1 MQFVQ
6 NLRSQRSPRGGTR
19 LVLVAILSLALASMS
34 SCGGGGSTQSACV
47 HPQKDSTTQ
56 PHCVIYWIPGVFIVG
71 LESSTGGL
79 QHSPAAIL
87 ANVTATLN
95 TALLGT
101 GLSVAPLNGSADA
114 PGITPTPPPGV
125 APAAPPALMVFD
137 TVAIASFQLVSP
149 VAPNGPDLS
158 DLDLQKA
165 VNTVNTSVGPVSNNT
180 DIWIVGAAPDLVG
193 LGGSAGDHIGGS
205 PDGRPAPAKATSKWN
220 TASGSAG
227 SDYTVFVLDT
237 AAAPGTDL
245 CLKYAGPQ
253 NSPQSS
259 TATCDFLNIEEDT
272 KFALPES
279 LVADAY
285 PYSGWSSASPPLPTD
300 LSFKQHGQFVAKIFQ
315 HQAPGAKLLLIRVLN
330 DFGAADVRSLL
341 YGLYQVYTLTQG
353 NPAHTVVNMS
363 LSIEPPT
370 ACLPTIWDTWT
381 NQDNPFRNQSTSYEG
396 DGPTYPVTHV
406 FDKCPKS
413 LAATISTLSMEK
425 QRLFLPLGLV
435 VEKLVKQSYQLV
447 VAAGNDSAGQPST
460 DKFGPDMPAA
470 FCGALAVAATDAQQV
485 PKITPPSPTTLAV
498 YSNDPSKGNGECL
511 GISTGFDSTGVP
523 DTKSTPVQVSV
534 AGNAGYALGTKVC
547 SLDQDSSTGNSAQMG
562 LWDGTSF
569 ATPFV
574 SALIA
579 SGGVAVS
586 GEQPCDERLV
596 RS

>member
-34 SCGGGGSTQSACV
+34 SCGGSTQSACV
-47 HPQKDSTTQ
+47 HPQKDPTTQ

-71 LESSTGGL
+71 LESSTRGL
-79 QHSPAAIL
+79 QNPPAAIL
-87 ANVTATLN
+87 AQVTARLN
-95 TALLGT
+95 TALQGMD
-101 GLSVAPLNGSADA
+101 LSVAPLNGSADVT
-114 PGITPTPPPGV
+114 GITPTPPPGV
-125 APAAPPALMVFD
+125 APTAPPALMVFD
-137 TVAIASFQLVSP
+137 TVAIASFQLVSTG
-149 VAPNGPDLS
+149 APNVPDLS

-165 VNTVNTSVGPVSNNT
+165 VNAVNTSVGPVSNNT

-205 PDGRPAPAKATSKWN
+205 PDGGPAPAKVTSPDNPKWN

-227 SDYTVFVLDT
+227 SGYSVFVLDT
-237 AAAPGTDL
+237 AAAPDTHL
-245 CLKYAGPQ
+245 CLQYKGPQ
-253 NSPQSS
+253 NTPQSS
-259 TATCDFLNIEEDT
+259 TATCDFLNIEEDP

-285 PYSGWSSASPPLPTD
+285 PYSGGWSSASPPLPTD
-300 LSFKQHGQFVAKIFQ
+300 LSFKQHGQFVAKIIQ
-315 HQAPGAKLLLIRVLN
+315 HQAPGATLRLIRVLN

-341 YGLYQVYTLTQG
+341 YGLYQVYTQPG
-353 NPAHTVVNMS
+353 GDPAHTVVNMS

-381 NQDNPFRNQSTSYEG
+381 NEDILNNPFRNQSTSSAG
-396 DGPTYPVTHV
+396 DGPTYPVTDV

-413 LAATISTLSMEK
+413 LKATISTLSMEK

-447 VAAGNDSAGQPST
+447 VAAGNDSAKQPST

-470 FCGALAVAATDAQQV
+470 FCGAFAVAATDTQQV
-485 PKITPPSPTTLAV
+485 PKITLPSPTTLAS

-511 GISTGFDSTGVP
+511 EISTGFNNTGVP
-523 DTKSTPVQVSV
+523 DTMSTPVQVSV
-534 AGNAGYALGTKVC
+534 AKKAGYALGTKVC
-547 SLDQDSSTGNSAQMG
+547 SLDQDFTAISAQMG

-574 SALIA
+574 SARLA
-579 SGGVAVS
+579 NGGVAVS
-586 GEQPCDERLV
+586 GEQPCG
-596 RS
+596 